1 MSNQIK
7 FKTLRS
13 NIMTH
18 TEIIKNESGYFTLV
32 SFDTK
37 TKLQKESILIDK
49 KDAEIILDFI
59 NDNQD

>member
-1 MSNQIK
+1 MAPKIK

-13 NIMTH
+13 NVMTH
-18 TEIIKNESGYFTLV
+18 TEIIKNESGYFTLA

-37 TKLQKESILIDK
+37 TGLQKESILIDK

-59 NDNQD
+59 NENN